1 MFELISPIL
10 FGDLLHTWMPGA
22 RTAQATPE
30 ALRRRCVRSAGVHA
44 SSTLTLPSHYR
55 HVIHLEFDKV
65 PMVSPRDVVIVG
77 YGDVH
82 DDDSIMIYMRS
93 VGEDE
98 HAAERA
104 ALETRAAK
112 NKVVRADLIAGM
124 LFRAVDGGI
133 AVTVISKLDLK
144 MPFIP
149 GWLQDLIMK
158 HVAAEFLP
166 MLRKQARKFTEGG
179 ELRDLL
185 DSKPAAF
192 AELRR
197 RLSAMPSA
205 AV

>member
-1 MFELISPIL
+1 M
-10 FGDLLHTWMPGA
+10 A
-22 RTAQATPE
+22 
-30 ALRRRCVRSAGVHA
+30 SA
-44 SSTLTLPSHYR
+44 
-55 HVIHLEFDKV
+55 
-65 PMVSPRDVVIVG
+65 RDVVIVG

-82 DDDSIMIYMRS
+82 DADSIMIYMRS
-93 VGEDE
+93 VGEHE

-104 ALETRAAK
+104 ALEARAAK
-112 NKVVRADLIAGM
+112 NKVVRADLVAGM

-144 MPFIP
+144 MSFIP

-166 MLRKQARKFTEGG
+166 MLCKQARKFTVGG